1 MSPSKKKVE
10 LKNVAFCG
18 EHVSLFSDIAVIK
31 AEIWW
36 VKRILFAILGV
47 MLVNLG
53 ALILKVP

>member
-1 MSPSKKKVE
+1 MSQKEKKAE
-10 LKNVAFCG
+10 PKNVVFC
-18 EHVSLFSDIAVIK
+18 EDHVSLFSDIAVIK

-47 MLVNLG
+47 MLINLG